1 MLNKLD
7 IYKLFL
13 ISILISPFLGYFSSS
28 GIIAYSP
35 IIISMSLIII
45 MEILQPTKMATKEW
59 GAVLIWLP
67 YVCLASYYYIS
78 NPLDGR
84 YLTTHLL
91 AIITLP
97 IVTLSLLQMYH
108 NSLKAN
114 FPLFLYKILRFFLI
128 AELVICLGQISTY
141 SLGIGLPINEIYKDY
156 FMITGTFYNSN
167 DLGAVV
173 LLIAF
178 LFINIENNHTLRQQG
193 FIWLLI
199 ISLLL
204 ISGSRAALFTTGL
217 LFIITRKVNTKN
229 IFFYSLVFI
238 FLFIAYTSFFLDSD
252 NSVVSRFTSRV
263 ESLLNVLKNGV
274 GSDGSMG
281 LRLDSYIHFIK
292 NLDQLGLGS
301 GKINDYYQYAENT
314 NFNNIEL
321 MFQNP
326 HSLIVELGYWLGW
339 PGLIFFSIAIIYLL
353 QYSNKKITLIL
364 VIIIASSIPSSI
376 LGNLIFITLILL
388 NVFNKKHYDN

>member
-28 GIIAYSP
+28 GITAYSP
-35 IIISMSLIII
+35 IIIFMSLIII
-45 MEILQPTKMATKEW
+45 IEILQPTKMATKEW

-97 IVTLSLLQMYH
+97 IVTLSLLQIYH

-141 SLGIGLPINEIYKDY
+141 SLGIGLPINEVYKDS

-204 ISGSRAALFTTGL
+204 ISGSRAAILTTGL
-217 LFIITRKVNTKN
+217 LFIVTRKLNIRTIFSYSIMFIILFVVYN
-229 IFFYSLVFI
+229 IFFAES
-238 FLFIAYTSFFLDSD
+238 DS
-252 NSVVSRFTSRV
+252 NVISRFINRV
-263 ESLLNVLKNGV
+263 ESLIVVLKEGV
-274 GSDGSMG
+274 GADNSMG
-281 LRLDSYIHFIK
+281 LRLDSYMHFIK
-292 NLDQLGLGS
+292 NLDQLGIGS
-301 GKINDYYQYAENT
+301 GKVNNYSQYAGGAK
-314 NFNNIEL
+314 FNSLEL

-339 PGLIFFSIAIIYLL
+339 PGLICFSIAIFYLL
-353 QYSNKKITLIL
+353 QYSNKKILAL
-364 VIIIASSIPSSI
+364 MVIGVASFIPSSV
-376 LGNLIFITLILL
+376 LGNLIFFLMMILSL
-388 NVFNKKHYDN
+388 FARIKNR